1 MKSKNQD
8 IEKICAYCEESVVIC
23 ESDMCICRHEGA
35 VKASGSCRKF
45 KADLL
50 KLAPV
55 PRKLP
60 DEDTVFF
67 DI

>member
-1 MKSKNQD
+1 MKNNNQ
-8 IEKICAYCEESVVIC
+8 EVEQICAYCEESVLIA
-23 ESDMCICRHEGA
+23 ESDMCICRKEGA
-35 VKASGSCRKF
+35 VKAGGTCRKF

-50 KLAPV
+50 KLAPI